1 MAFLAERRRER
12 ERALPKPQAQAPSER
27 SNNAPPAGNPGAGS
41 SAKYNGYGAFLD
53 DDADDDA
60 NGLAVSQLRVEDCW
74 RCLTGTGTIGE
85 FLVCRHVKFGTI
97 VELFKDSAGGF
108 SMQRE
113 QGATVKY
120 CSALCSMQD
129 EAKPF
134 APQLVQRLSAG
145 EGSKLAQGTSGGAW
159 GAGTVRANRVVFK
172 TRVKGREGEPEESV
186 ELYLTVDGFV
196 FLSAGGFKCVAVRAG
211 EFMPELSRPEAN
223 KLLKESMEP
232 A

>member
-1 MAFLAERRRER
+1 MAFLAERQRER
-12 ERALPKPQAQAPSER
+12 ERARPQVQAQAPSER
-27 SNNAPPAGNPGAGS
+27 SNNAQPASPGAT
-41 SAKYNGYGAFLD
+41 KYNGYGAFLHDD
-53 DDADDDA
+53 DDAADDV

-74 RCLTGTGTIGE
+74 RCLTGPGTIGE
-85 FLVCRHVKFGTI
+85 FLVCRHVKFGTT

-129 EAKPF
+129 EGKPF
-134 APQLVQRLSAG
+134 APQLVQRLAAG

-159 GAGTVRANRVVFK
+159 GAGMVRANRIVFK

-223 KLLKESMEP
+223 KLLKESMES